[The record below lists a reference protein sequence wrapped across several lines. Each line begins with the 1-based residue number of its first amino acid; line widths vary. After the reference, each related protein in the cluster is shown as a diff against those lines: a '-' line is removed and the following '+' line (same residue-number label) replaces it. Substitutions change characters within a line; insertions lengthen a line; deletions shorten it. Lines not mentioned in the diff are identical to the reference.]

1 MLSKLSSLKAQN
13 FLFNQRVY
21 HVNCSS
27 RNIQSQRGSVCRFS
41 STRKNLVLLPVTSA
55 RPGAELIRSAGN
67 PETATIMVYE
77 KWDEVESYQNYR
89 QWSSE
94 NRDPTVLISMLRE
107 APESEQLEATR
118 AYILGSGPINLV
130 KMVGRNLCE

>member
-1 MLSKLSSLKAQN
+1 MSIVVVVTFKAKED
-13 FLFNQRVY
+13 RY
-21 HVNCSS
+21 AD
-27 RNIQSQRGSVCRFS
+27 
-41 STRKNLVLLPVTSA
+41 LVALVKTLLPVTSA

-67 PETATIMVYE
+67 PETATIVVYE

-107 APESEQLEATR
+107 APESEQLEH
-118 AYILGSGPINLV
+118 IF
-130 KMVGRNLCE
+130 